1 MHLFVYGTLKKG
13 GGNHHFLESSKFIQ
27 HYKLKGHALV
37 DLGHGFPYMIQDKD
51 SSVYGEIYEV
61 SEETLERIDLLEGVP
76 YLYRRMLTNY
86 ELNGTMEI
94 AGLYYYLS
102 LLQEID
108 KKEKVKNGYWEI
120 KVFKKKFNVYVD
132 NRLYKDTADKIVFH
146 MRFFDGD
153 RAPTNSRY
161 MELVKKRSNLKLNT
175 DNEEIFILDC
185 IHYGIITE
193 NSINL

>member
-1 MHLFVYGTLKKG
+1 MHLFVYGSLKKS
-13 GGNHHFLESSKFIQ
+13 GGNHCYLEDSKFIQ

-37 DLGHGFPYMIQDKD
+37 DLGHGFPYMIQDKN
-51 SSVYGEIYEV
+51 SAVYGEIYSV
-61 SEETLERIDLLEGVP
+61 SEETIKKIDLLEGVP

-102 LLQEID
+102 LLQEIGE
-108 KKEKVKNGYWEI
+108 KEKVKNGYWSLTD
-120 KVFKKKFNVYVD
+120 KKIFNVYVD

-153 RAPTNSRY
+153 RTPTNHSY
-161 MELVKKRSNLKLNT
+161 MELVKKRSKLKLNT
-175 DNEEIFILDC
+175 ENEEIFILDC